1 MPMSM
6 IQQRRG
12 YVRMLRERNNCWSNI
27 LEQMKAELI
36 IRLSGITPY
45 KNSKRPENLQL
56 LFDNFLSIVNLTEQ
70 MF

>member
-1 MPMSM
+1 
-6 IQQRRG
+6 
-12 YVRMLRERNNCWSNI
+12 
-27 LEQMKAELI
+27 MKAELI

-56 LFDNFLSIVNLTEQ
+56 LFDTFLSTVNLTEQ